1 MMGDSREYQTSEIA
15 GNAMLDAL
23 AQLMDGGSIELLS
36 DTQRVLA
43 VMKLSN
49 PAAKD
54 AIGGELEFNKIAEE
68 DAAPAQGTAMS
79 ARIMAADGSEY
90 SPAMSGDEGSDAVI
104 KLNTI
109 KIFRGGPVRLK
120 SFRLVMP

>member
-1 MMGDSREYQTSEIA
+1 MNIELSDIA
-15 GNAMLDAL
+15 GNVMLDAL
-23 AQLMDGGSIELLS
+23 STLMDGGSIELLA
-36 DTQRVLA
+36 DTSRVLA
-43 VMKLSN
+43 VLRLSN
-49 PAAKD
+49 PAAKE

-68 DAAPAQGTAMS
+68 DAAPAQGNAMS
-79 ARIMAADGSEY
+79 ARIVAANGSEIL
-90 SPAMSGDEGSDAVI
+90 SCDVGDESSDAVI

>member
-1 MMGDSREYQTSEIA
+1 MLNAIA
-15 GNAMLDAL
+15 E
-23 AQLMDGGSIELLS
+23 LMDGGTIELLS

-68 DAAPAQGTAMS
+68 DAAPSQGTAMS
-79 ARIMAADGSEY
+79 ARILASNGSEIL
-90 SPAMSGDEGSDAVI
+90 SCDVGDEGSDAVI